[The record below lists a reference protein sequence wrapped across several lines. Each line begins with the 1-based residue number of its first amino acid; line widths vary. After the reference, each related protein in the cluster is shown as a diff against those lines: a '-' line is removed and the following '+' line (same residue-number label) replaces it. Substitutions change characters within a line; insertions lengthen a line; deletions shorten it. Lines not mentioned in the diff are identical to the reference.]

1 MPVEHP
7 DYRLYLQRLD
17 ERFPGRELVAKVEI
31 AGWLG
36 ISTRRLR
43 ERYDLPPGQKIT
55 KTAVAR
61 ALSRG

>member
-1 MPVEHP
+1 MPKDHP
-7 DYRLYLQRLD
+7 DFREYLMRLD
-17 ERFPGRELVAKVEI
+17 AAFPGRELVGKVEV

-61 ALSRG
+61 ALTKA

>member
-1 MPVEHP
+1 MKEHP
-7 DYRLYLQRLD
+7 DFREYLMRLD
-17 ERFPGRELVAKVEI
+17 AAFPGRELVAKVEI

-61 ALSRG
+61 ALTKA